1 MKNKYLLMLLLFGSS
16 LLWSCNDNILEL
28 TNPNSLTP
36 EVYYKTPGQLDQA
49 VAAVYSAVRGNDLLS
64 LEYFFLNEFQS
75 DDAVSGGDQCPGFQ
89 AALVAGNFN
98 SSNDAIFQ
106 VWRGWYAVIMRAN
119 AVIEKAP
126 NVEGIDEVLR
136 KERVAEVKVLRAWA
150 YFELTMNW
158 GKVPL
163 YTEYG
168 KSMEDFKPRAEVA
181 DVYAQIIDDLTSAAA
196 DLPAIVST
204 EGRITQYTAIAFL
217 GKVYMQRGNQGDM
230 ALAKAQFD
238 KIINSGKFSLSANYL
253 DNFVEEVGTNNES
266 LFQINYGGGA
276 GEWNICWAPNGDSKT
291 DGAQLRHQWIAAGAW
306 RNMMPSNSFLA
317 EFEDNDPRLKYTV
330 YFTGDTANSNW
341 VLTDDDNHG
350 YKVTYKGQQIACSWR
365 KSTINYKL
373 FETWQRGYQGSR
385 INQRVIRYAEI
396 LLNQAECE
404 HNLGNDQA
412 AVALMN
418 QIRNRSTVNMPNYP
432 TALYPCSSPT
442 EVFRALSHER
452 RVELGFEEVRANDLK
467 RWKKQGK
474 ISQFPYTYTPKN
486 PEGLLPIPLAEI
498 NGNPAI
504 GQANQNEGY

>member
-1 MKNKYLLMLLLFGSS
+1 MKNKYLIMVLLLGSTF
-16 LLWSCNDNILEL
+16 LWSCNEKILDL

-49 VAAVYSAVRGNDLLS
+49 VAAVYSAVRGDDLLA
-64 LEYFFLNEFQS
+64 LDYFFLSEFQS

-89 AALVAGNFN
+89 ADIVTGRYNA
-98 SSNDAIFQ
+98 SNDEIFH

-126 NVEGIDEVLR
+126 QVEGMDEALR

-158 GKVPL
+158 GKVPI

-168 KSMEDFKPRAEVA
+168 KSMADYKPRSEVA
-181 DVYAQIIDDLTSAAA
+181 DVYKLIIDDLTAASA

-204 EGRITQYTAIAFL
+204 EGRITQYTATALL

-238 KIINSGKFSLSANYL
+238 KIINSGKYSLSANYL

-291 DGAQLRHQWIAAGAW
+291 DGAQLRHQWIAPGAW

-330 YFTGDTANSNW
+330 YFTGDKANDNW
-341 VLTDDDNHG
+341 ILSDDDNHG
-350 YKVTYKGQQIACSWR
+350 YKVTYKGQQISCSWR
-365 KSTINYKL
+365 KSTICYKL
-373 FETWQRGYQGSR
+373 IEDWRRGYQGSR

-396 LLNQAECE
+396 ILNQAECTY
-404 HNLGNDQA
+404 NLGDNA
-412 AVALMN
+412 GAIALLN
-418 QIRNRSTVNMPNYP
+418 QIRNRATVKMPKYP
-432 TALYPCSSPT
+432 TTAYPCNSTT
-442 EVFRALSHER
+442 EVFKALAHER

-474 ISQFPYTYTPKN
+474 ITSFPYVYTPKN
-486 PEGLLPIPLAEI
+486 PDGLLPIPLAEV
-498 NGNPAI
+498 NGNPSI
-504 GQANQNEGY
+504 GINNQNTGF